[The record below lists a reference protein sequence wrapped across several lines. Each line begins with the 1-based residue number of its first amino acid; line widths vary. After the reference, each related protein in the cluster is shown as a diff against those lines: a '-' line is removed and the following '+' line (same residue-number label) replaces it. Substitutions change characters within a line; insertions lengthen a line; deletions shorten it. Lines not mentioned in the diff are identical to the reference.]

1 MSVSTCAIIPYGRR
15 YEIERIHYDGPTR
28 IEAVERLLPG
38 PNFEQDTRHDSDQA
52 WVEAEEQ
59 CQDSYPKNSADQKN
73 PNCFCFLM
81 ISSSSRGIPSNIFIC
96 LIFYVSWDVFSRIS
110 FTLSMIALWLLCS
123 ISDPTDHFPLE
134 GEWLTFSFR

>member
-59 CQDSYPKNSADQKN
+59 
-73 PNCFCFLM
+73 FLSLSLDDVLTGM
-81 ISSSSRGIPSNIFIC
+81 MFI
-96 LIFYVSWDVFSRIS
+96 
-110 FTLSMIALWLLCS
+110 
-123 ISDPTDHFPLE
+123 
-134 GEWLTFSFR
+134 